1 MKGVYCLVIS
11 VQKDIDVEI
20 GAIGRKA
27 FKKGKYVYVGS
38 AQNSLEKRT
47 ARHFREGKDKKIRW
61 HIDYLLENAK
71 AKPEKALYKNAG
83 KQEEC
88 AIALHLAK
96 TEEPVKGFG
105 CSDCKCGS
113 HLFRM
118 KSLKGLDNLKLK
130 NLKLKKLV

>member
-11 VQKDIDVEI
+11 VQKDINVKI
-20 GAIGRKA
+20 GAIGRTT

-47 ARHFREGKDKKIRW
+47 ARHFREGEGKKTRW
-61 HIDYLLENAK
+61 HIDYLLENAD

-83 KQEEC
+83 KEEEC

-105 CSDCKCGS
+105 CSDCKCSS

-118 KSLKGLDNLKLK
+118 KSLKELNNLKLK